1 MAKANG
7 LRYKHVLLDF
17 DRTLNDSD
25 LVYRKNLDG
34 FLGLAGDDVLP
45 RWEEIHREVLINEP
59 KERHDD
65 LDFHLKVL
73 VERLDTVGVEA
84 AKDELKSRIKA
95 AQQECWYATELF
107 DEAIPFLNQLQE
119 SGYVLHMATGDY
131 ARLKSIHVQRQ
142 AGRYY
147 FEGMYDELV
156 LGVGKGT
163 SAYFQRIVE
172 RLGVSAKSVVI
183 VGDSLKND
191 ILSGIEAGI
200 ATVWV
205 RRKNEKNQDGVKPGL
220 TVTSLTQALPHF
232 NGAV

>member
-1 MAKANG
+1 M
-7 LRYKHVLLDF
+7 RYTHVLLDF

-34 FLGLAGDDVLP
+34 FLGLTGDEVLP
-45 RWEEIHREVLINEP
+45 RWEEIHREVLSKEP

-73 VERLDTVGVEA
+73 VERLATGGVEA

-95 AQQECWYATELF
+95 AQRECWYATELF
-107 DEAIPFLNQLQE
+107 DEAIPFLNRLRE
-119 SGYVLHMATGDY
+119 AGYVLHMATGDY
-131 ARLKSIHVQRQ
+131 ARLKSVHVQRQ
-142 AGRYY
+142 GGRYY

-163 SAYFQRIVE
+163 PAYFTRIVE
-172 RLGVSAKSVVI
+172 RLGAPAETVVV
-183 VGDSLKND
+183 VGDNLKND
-191 ILSGIEAGI
+191 IASGNEAGI

-205 RRKNEKNQDGVKPGL
+205 RRKNEKNKNGVKPGL
-220 TVTSLTQALPHF
+220 TVTSLTEALPHL
-232 NGAV
+232 GGGV